1 MNKQQYGM
9 KSLPRSEQP
18 YEKAMRLGI
27 SALSDA
33 ELLAVIIRS
42 GSAEKSAL
50 ETAYAVLNETC
61 GLSGLAEPDNKTL
74 EQIPGIGRVKS
85 IQLSAVGEI
94 ARRMWAERTE
104 ESLCLNDA
112 EAIYRHY
119 RETMRYLSQE
129 EVRILLLDNR
139 MKRIR
144 DVVVT
149 RGTVN
154 CSLVSPRDIFRLA
167 LKHRA
172 VSFVLMHN
180 HPSGNPAPS
189 AADRVL
195 TEQIKQLGD
204 MMQLPMLDH
213 IVFGGDSYYS
223 FHENH
228 LI

>member
-1 MNKQQYGM
+1 MSNKFGM

-42 GSAEKSAL
+42 GSATKSAL
-50 ETAYAVLNETC
+50 ETAYAVLDETG

-74 EQIPGIGRVKS
+74 EQIPGIGSVKS
-85 IQLSAVGEI
+85 IQLSAVGEL
-94 ARRMWAERTE
+94 ARRMWKERTE
-104 ESLCLNDA
+104 EELNFNDSA
-112 EAIYRHY
+112 AVYRHY
-119 RETMRYLSQE
+119 RESMRYLSQE
-129 EVRILLLDNR
+129 EVWLLLLDNR

-172 VSFVLMHN
+172 VGFVLMHN
-180 HPSGNPAPS
+180 HPSGNPSPS
-189 AADRVL
+189 KEDRLL
-195 TEQIKQLGD
+195 TEKVKELGD

-213 IVFGGDSYYS
+213 IVFGGDGYYS

-228 LI
+228 II

>member
-1 MNKQQYGM
+1 MTKEYGM

-18 YEKAMRLGI
+18 YEKAQRLGI

-50 ETAYAVLNETC
+50 ETAYAVLKETG
-61 GLSGLAEPDNKTL
+61 GLYGLAEPDNKTL

-104 ESLCLNDA
+104 TELNLSEPA
-112 EAIYRHY
+112 AIYRHY
-119 RETMRYLSQE
+119 RESMRYLSQE
-129 EVRILLLDNR
+129 EVWLLLLDNR
-139 MKRIR
+139 MNRIR
-144 DVVVT
+144 EVVVT

-172 VSFVLMHN
+172 VCFVLMHN
-180 HPSGNPAPS
+180 HPSGNPTPS
-189 AADRVL
+189 TEDRQL
-195 TEQIKQLGD
+195 TEKVKQLGD
-204 MMQLPMLDH
+204 MLQLPMLDH
-213 IVFGGDSYYS
+213 IVFGSDSYYS

-228 LI
+228 FT

>member
-1 MNKQQYGM
+1 M

-129 EVRILLLDNR
+129 EVRILLLDSQ

-144 DVVVT
+144 DVLVN
-149 RGTVN
+149 RGTLN
-154 CSLVSPRDIFRLA
+154 RSLISPKDIFRLA
-167 LKHRA
+167 
-172 VSFVLMHN
+172 VSAGAAAFVLMHN
-180 HPSGNPAPS
+180 HPSGDPFPS
-189 AADRVL
+189 KED
-195 TEQIKQLGD
+195 IKITKKIRELGD
-204 MMQLPMLDH
+204 MMELPMVDH
-213 IVFGGDSYYS
+213 IIFGQDSYYS
-223 FHENH
+223 FSENENTTQ
-228 LI
+228 